1 GGAGSAAFLDGAPH
15 LGRALRAGRG
25 RCPDGFFCWVD
36 SNGYDGRPTSMDLS
50 IAAILGVDGVINGA
64 IYALVAIALVL
75 VFAVTRIVFIPQGE
89 YVAFAALTMALFQ
102 TGTMPGTVWLLLL
115 MVALVLLMDAWRA
128 WREAWPLARWA
139 RLAVRTAALPLVA
152 CGLTAWLVPQQ
163 PPMLVQALLTLGLVT
178 PMGPLVY
185 RLAYR

>member
-1 GGAGSAAFLDGAPH
+1 
-15 LGRALRAGRG
+15 
-25 RCPDGFFCWVD
+25 
-36 SNGYDGRPTSMDLS
+36 MDWN

-115 MVALVLLMDAWRA
+115 MVALVLLLDAVRA
-128 WREAWPLARWA
+128 WRESWPFMRWA

-152 CGLTAWLVPQQ
+152 SGLPEIGRASCRAGGW
-163 PPMLVQALLTLGLVT
+163 AAARAG
-178 PMGPLVY
+178 GSH
-185 RLAYR
+185 R